1 MRSSFKIPVKLFQK
15 PLRRPVDEWP
25 FFFQSCHFKLKD
37 FDGAADSFLAGLS
50 QSGKKKRNLDTNLE
64 HEVGLTKRMD
74 LGFEEGYE
82 GV

>member
-1 MRSSFKIPVKLFQK
+1 MAI
-15 PLRRPVDEWP
+15 
-25 FFFQSCHFKLKD
+25 FFQPCHFKFKD

-64 HEVGLTKRMD
+64 HEVGVTKRMD
-74 LGFEEGYE
+74 LGFERDMRESENTTFVYDLGCEERYE